1 MNFRTSLPLLAF
13 LLPAVAHAEL
23 ACPDSLAVQQQ
34 ASAPAE
40 GWAVSYTEPPF
51 KLVGV
56 TLYDGPPSQNR
67 KVKPFS
73 TKTTKGELQ
82 IQWRLEQSHRNFHLH
97 CSYERTNAT
106 LTAVLPPGYNGCTAI
121 FDRRVSYGIEG
132 LAVKRTVCN

>member
-1 MNFRTSLPLLAF
+1 MRSSRLLFVLAF
-13 LLPAVAHAEL
+13 LLPAAARAEL
-23 ACPDSLAVQQQ
+23 ACPDSLEVQQQ

-73 TKTTKGELQ
+73 TKTTQGELQ
-82 IQWRLEQSHRNFHLH
+82 IKWRLEQSHRNFHLL
-97 CSYERTNAT
+97 CSYERTSAT

-132 LAVKRTVCN
+132 LAVKRNVCN